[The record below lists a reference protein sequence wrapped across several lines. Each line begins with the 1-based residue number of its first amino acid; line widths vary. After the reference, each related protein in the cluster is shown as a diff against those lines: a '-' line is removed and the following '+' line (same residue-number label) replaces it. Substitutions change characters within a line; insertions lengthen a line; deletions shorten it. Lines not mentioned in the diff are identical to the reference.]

1 MTAAIAVAEDA
12 RPADRLADTIAGVS
26 MAGLLLP
33 EAVAYSGIAGTPPQA
48 GVFALFAGLVVYGLV
63 GRSRFAIVSATS
75 SSAAVLGAATLS
87 LAGADALLRAA
98 LAAGLVLATGAA
110 FLAAAAF
117 RLGSACSFIS
127 KPVLRGFSFGLAI
140 VIVVKQLPAMTG
152 VHPTADNA
160 FVYAAQ
166 LLAALPAWNP
176 WALGLG
182 MAALVALK
190 ALARFRKLPGALV
203 VIALGIAA
211 SQGLQLA
218 RHGVGEVGAIVL
230 APPASAL
237 PDLARGQWLGLAELS
252 IAVVLLLFAESWGAI
267 RGAALRHGD
276 AVDANRDL
284 VALGVANLAS
294 GLLHGMPVGAGYS
307 ATSANEA
314 AGATSRRAAW
324 IAAAVV
330 LALVALLLPQI
341 ARIPHPVLAAVVIHA
356 VSHTLSLDAF
366 RPYFAWRRDRVV
378 VLAAAAAV
386 LVLGV
391 LNGLLAG
398 IGVSIAMML
407 RGLSEPRVSELGR
420 RGTGHDFL
428 NLRLHPDASA
438 IPGLLLV
445 RPEAPLFFANAD
457 RMLGDICARIAAA
470 RPRGVVLSLE
480 ESPDLDGTTLEALRD
495 FAAEQARGG
504 LRLVFARLKDPVLAL
519 LARTL
524 AQSPALLEPGS
535 VDDAVAL
542 LSPPAADAAAPPAH
556 ADPSSD

>member
-218 RHGVGEVGAIVL
+218 RHGVGEVGA
-230 APPASAL
+230 
-237 PDLARGQWLGLAELS
+237 
-252 IAVVLLLFAESWGAI
+252 
-267 RGAALRHGD
+267 
-276 AVDANRDL
+276 
-284 VALGVANLAS
+284 
-294 GLLHGMPVGAGYS
+294 
-307 ATSANEA
+307 
-314 AGATSRRAAW
+314 
-324 IAAAVV
+324 
-330 LALVALLLPQI
+330 
-341 ARIPHPVLAAVVIHA
+341 
-356 VSHTLSLDAF
+356 
-366 RPYFAWRRDRVV
+366 
-378 VLAAAAAV
+378 
-386 LVLGV
+386 
-391 LNGLLAG
+391 
-398 IGVSIAMML
+398 
-407 RGLSEPRVSELGR
+407 
-420 RGTGHDFL
+420 
-428 NLRLHPDASA
+428 
-438 IPGLLLV
+438 
-445 RPEAPLFFANAD
+445 
-457 RMLGDICARIAAA
+457 
-470 RPRGVVLSLE
+470 
-480 ESPDLDGTTLEALRD
+480 
-495 FAAEQARGG
+495 
-504 LRLVFARLKDPVLAL
+504 
-519 LARTL
+519 
-524 AQSPALLEPGS
+524 
-535 VDDAVAL
+535 
-542 LSPPAADAAAPPAH
+542 
-556 ADPSSD
+556 